1 MSKEMIEMIY
11 SSSPPSNIIEPLH
24 IGVIRL
30 DIKALYMGFLFLV
43 EQFKYLVYGLVVN
56 VETK

>member
-1 MSKEMIEMIY
+1 MIY